1 MESLFELISYLGIL
15 SLIIPLIT
23 FCLTWLFIRS
33 AVASGTKQGIIDAY
47 HQINGKETQEPL
59 DDFEAEMKGWE

>member
-1 MESLFELISYLGIL
+1 MEELIL
-15 SLIIPLIT
+15 SLGIFAIIIPILSIILI
-23 FCLTWLFIRS
+23 WLFIRS

-47 HQINGKETQEPL
+47 NTLSGKSKQQAI

>member
-1 MESLFELISYLGIL
+1 MESFFEIISYLGIL

-23 FCLTWLFIRS
+23 ICLTWLFIRS

-47 HQINGKETQEPL
+47 NTITKKDEQQALSDYEE
-59 DDFEAEMKGWE
+59 EMKGWE